1 MSCFGMGRGTGVR
14 RRSILALVLVV
25 FANYLVPVGRAKE
38 QSKPPTEQQVKAA
51 LIFNFAR
58 FVEWP
63 WEAFARP
70 DSPIVIGVLG
80 DDSFAAIL
88 EETFRGKTIHGRSFV
103 IERWKYGHNVRSC
116 HILFVS
122 SSQGGHL
129 RPILESLE
137 GSSVLT
143 IGETARFAHR
153 GGVINLFLQDE
164 RVQFEINV
172 DAAARGRLKIS
183 SKLLAFARIVP
194 ADSSKGKN

>member
-1 MSCFGMGRGTGVR
+1 MR
-14 RRSILALVLVV
+14 RKSILALVLVV
-25 FANYLVPVGRAKE
+25 VAIYSVQVGRAKE
-38 QSKPPTEQQVKAA
+38 QSEPPTEQQLKAA

-63 WEAFARP
+63 SEAFARP

-80 DDSFAAIL
+80 DDSFGAIL
-88 EETFRGKTIHGRSFV
+88 EKTLRGKTIQGRAFV
-103 IERWKYGHNVRSC
+103 IERWKYGHNLRSC
-116 HILFVS
+116 HILFVT

-153 GGVINLFLQDE
+153 GGVINLSLQGK

-172 DAAARGRLKIS
+172 DAAARARLKIS